1 MDFPRVRIMPE
12 NRPQA
17 IRRQDYS
24 PPDYQVDTVDLDF
37 DIGEAHT
44 TVRSRLN
51 VRATFGANERS
62 RPLVLDGIDLEL
74 RSVAI
79 DGAAL
84 ALDDYLV
91 DAEHLTIPAVPRE
104 FVLEVETRLRP
115 QDNTSLEGLY
125 RSGGMYCTQCEAQGF
140 RRITY
145 FPDRPDVMARYT
157 TRITADRSRYPV
169 LLSNGDLVDSGD
181 TDDGRHWVRWEDPSL
196 KPSYLFALVAGDL
209 VEHAETHRTL
219 SGRDIQLRLFVEP
232 LNRHKTAHAMQS
244 LKHAMRWDEETYGL
258 EYELGT
264 YMIVAVDDFNMG
276 AMENKGLNIFNTACV
291 LADPDTATDR
301 DFELVQAVIGHEY
314 FHNWTGNRVTCRD
327 WFQLSLK
334 EGLTVFRE
342 QQFSAAMSSP
352 TVRRI
357 DDVRMLRAQQFPED
371 SGPLAHPVRPD
382 SYVEISNFYTPT
394 IYEKGAEVI
403 RMYHTLLGDEGFKKG
418 LALYFER
425 HDGQA
430 VTCDDFRAA
439 MADAN
444 GADLDQFGLWYSQA
458 GTPRLHVSGRYLAEE
473 CAYELDVR
481 QETQPTP
488 GQPQKQPL
496 HIPLTVGLLDDSGA
510 DLPLRLDGESGPAPT
525 SRTLEIRE
533 NHQRFRFV
541 DIPGEPLP
549 SLLRGFSAPAKLEF
563 PYQPRDLAFLLS
575 HDSDLFNRWDAS
587 QRLGM
592 HVIRQRMADGGA
604 ESDTAVLFN
613 AGRALLADTSLD
625 PAFVAEALSLPGE
638 AYIGDQMDV
647 VDVDAIHAT
656 REGLI
661 EEMASSL
668 QPQWTDVYQR
678 LAAAPSDHSPEAI
691 AKRALKHACL
701 SYLLATQ
708 RQAMIEIAMKQ
719 FRAAANM
726 SDSLAALALLADT
739 DSHEREQALKDF
751 YERWS
756 TDPLVVNKWFRV
768 QALSKRTDTLQQVQK
783 LTEHPAFDRKN
794 PNKVRSLVG
803 AFSQNQVRFHAADGS
818 GYRFL
823 ANWITELD
831 SINPQIAARLSG
843 PLTRWRRFDSSR
855 QDLMKSELQR
865 ILSKIDLSKDVYEVV
880 SKSLES

>member
-1 MDFPRVRIMPE
+1 MDFPRVRIMSE

-24 PPDYQVDTVDLDF
+24 PPDYQVDTIDLDF
-37 DIGEAHT
+37 DIGETHT
-44 TVRSRLN
+44 RVRSRLN
-51 VRATFGANERS
+51 VRATFDAGEPS
-62 RPLVLDGIDLEL
+62 RPLVLDGISLEL
-74 RSVAI
+74 RSVAV
-79 DGAAL
+79 DGTAL
-84 ALDDYLV
+84 GPDEYQM

-104 FVLEVETRLRP
+104 FVLEVETDLRP

-145 FPDRPDVMARYT
+145 FPDRPDVMARYS

-169 LLSNGDLVDSGD
+169 LLSNGDLIDSGE

-209 VEHAETHRTL
+209 VEHSETYTTL
-219 SGRDIQLRLFVEP
+219 SGREIQLRLFVEP
-232 LNRHKTAHAMQS
+232 ANRHKTAHAMQS
-244 LKHAMRWDEETYGL
+244 LQRAMRWDEETYGL

-264 YMIVAVDDFNMG
+264 YMVVAVDDFNMG
-276 AMENKGLNIFNTACV
+276 AMENKGLNIFNTQCV

-342 QQFSAAMSSP
+342 QQFSADMSSP

-444 GADLDQFGLWYSQA
+444 GADLEQFGLWYSQA
-458 GTPRLHVSGRYLAEE
+458 GTPRLHVSGRYLPEE
-473 CAYELDVR
+473 SAYELDVR

-488 GQPQKQPL
+488 GQPHKQPL

-525 SRTLEIRE
+525 SRTLELRE
-533 NHQRFRFV
+533 DRQRFRFV
-541 DIPGEPLP
+541 DVPGEPLP
-549 SLLRGFSAPAKLEF
+549 SLLRGFSAPAKLDF
-563 PYQPRDLAFLLS
+563 PYQPKDLAFLLS
-575 HDSDLFNRWDAS
+575 HDSDLFNRWEAS
-587 QRLGM
+587 QRLAM
-592 HVIRQRMADGGA
+592 HVIGQRMAGA
-604 ESDTAVLFN
+604 GAQPDNAVLLD
-613 AGRALLADTSLD
+613 AGRALLEDTSLD
-625 PAFVAEALSLPGE
+625 SAFVAEALTLPGE

-668 QPQWTDVYQR
+668 MPQWTDAYQR
-678 LAAAPSDHSPEAI
+678 LASGPSDHSPDAI
-691 AKRALKHACL
+691 AKRALKHVCL
-701 SYLLATQ
+701 SYLLATR
-708 RQAMIEIAMKQ
+708 RQAMIEVAMKQ
-719 FRAAANM
+719 FRTAANM

-739 DSHEREQALKDF
+739 DSREREQALDDF
-751 YERWS
+751 YGRWS
-756 TDPLVVNKWFRV
+756 EDPLVVNKWFRV
-768 QALSKRTDTLQQVQK
+768 QALSKRTDTLQQVEK
-783 LTEHPAFDRKN
+783 LTEHPAFDLKN

-823 ANWITELD
+823 AKWITELD
-831 SINPQIAARLSG
+831 GINPQIAARLSG

-865 ILSKIDLSKDVYEVV
+865 ILSKTDLSKDVYEVV